1 MHVFVLQDVRTLKI
15 IFKKIPL
22 GENGEIV
29 LFLGQISSKYY
40 EILGIYYTLVN
51 I

>member
-1 MHVFVLQDVRTLKI
+1 MHVFVLQDVRTLKM
-15 IFKKIPL
+15 IFFKNPL

-40 EILGIYYTLVN
+40 DILGFYYTLEY

>member
-1 MHVFVLQDVRTLKI
+1 MHVFVLQDVRALKM
-15 IFKKIPL
+15 IFKKNLL
-22 GENGEIV
+22 GENGEKV

-40 EILGIYYTLVN
+40 DILGFYYTLEY